1 MLINI
6 DFTIHTDNKPQ
17 NLRLIIR
24 KPYICKNSN
33 AYVYT

>member
-24 KPYICKNSN
+24 KT
-33 AYVYT
+33 VYLQKQ